1 MAACT
6 AHKKS
11 RSLSLRVDTRPSPL
25 PCTEPYTPSQS
36 ERLLRDI
43 ASRDRAAQS
52 PRMRAREE
60 IQRDQSRS
68 PFEARDSAAGSYL
81 FCTSLAPPAT
91 ISDADSRASSSTR
104 RPSSRARTYRSGSES
119 TASLGP
125 RTQDGIDIRARLERM
140 LLEDCCG
147 PEDRPQCSR
156 SRPSTPRVP
165 QVIGRPL
172 TPDVSA
178 TTFSTRGGAYLYNT
192 ERPSRVNTPT
202 PDRYRPLQQH
212 SLPLPVR
219 QSVAAPAPRR
229 FTTGSRRLPDHC
241 PTSPLAH
248 ATFASPI
255 PDADEHGYMMYASP
269 PGSTPPSVA
278 SSKHSTPAS
287 SAVQTPHSSTSSL
300 EQDPAS
306 VHREPSVE
314 RLPKRGLYES
324 ARRRPGFDADEA
336 SRRLASVEGYVSFQ
350 SVEGLGAPPDCA
362 NEEQEE
368 ESSKRMIQA
377 QPWRWLW

>member
-11 RSLSLRVDTRPSPL
+11 RSLSLRVDTRPSPT
-25 PCTEPYTPSQS
+25 PCTEPYTPSRS

-43 ASRDRAAQS
+43 ASRDLAAQT
-52 PRMRAREE
+52 PRLHKREE
-60 IQRDQSRS
+60 VKRDMSRS
-68 PFEARDSAAGSYL
+68 PFQARDSAAGSYL
-81 FCTSLAPPAT
+81 FCSTLAPPVAL
-91 ISDADSRASSSTR
+91 SDADSRASSSTR
-104 RPSSRARTYRSGSES
+104 RPSSRARVNRSGSES
-119 TASLGP
+119 TPPLSP
-125 RTQDGIDIRARLERM
+125 RTKAGVDIRARLERL
-140 LLEDCCG
+140 LLEDCCA
-147 PEDRPQCSR
+147 PDERPQFSR

-178 TTFSTRGGAYLYNT
+178 TTFSRAGALPYSP
-192 ERPSRVNTPT
+192 EHPSRVNTPT

-212 SLPLPVR
+212 SLPLPVK
-219 QSVAAPAPRR
+219 QPVAAPVPRR

-248 ATFASPI
+248 ATFASSHP
-255 PDADEHGYMMYASP
+255 PREDHGYVMYASP

-300 EQDPAS
+300 D
-306 VHREPSVE
+306 REPSVNPDSVE
-314 RLPKRGLYES
+314 RPPQRGLYES
-324 ARRRPGFDADEA
+324 PRRRPGFDADEA
-336 SRRLASVEGYVSFQ
+336 SRRLASVDGYVSFQ

-362 NEEQEE
+362 AEDQDEEAP
-368 ESSKRMIQA
+368 KRTTQS